1 MSELKQELELQKSA
15 LMRVERE
22 KVFITYTSYNEQI
35 NDLLL
40 LYVTWRECIET
51 SRNFWKNL
59 KTCMHKEN

>member
-40 LYVTWRECIET
+40 LCYMKGVYRDKHEFLKKI
-51 SRNFWKNL
+51 KN
-59 KTCMHKEN
+59 MHA